1 VGLGLILNEN
11 APGPM
16 KERIL
21 AMVGLGLILN
31 ENAPLRQ
38 EAHAQALPP

>member
-1 VGLGLILNEN
+1 
-11 APGPM
+11 M